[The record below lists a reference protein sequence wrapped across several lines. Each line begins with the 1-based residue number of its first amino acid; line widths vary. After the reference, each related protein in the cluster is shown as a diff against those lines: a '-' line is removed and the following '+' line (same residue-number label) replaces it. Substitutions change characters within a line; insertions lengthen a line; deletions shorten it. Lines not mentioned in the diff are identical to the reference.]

1 MADKL
6 CTACGTVGPTK
17 RTMKGSILTELFL
30 WLFFLLPGLI
40 YSIWRHSSV
49 VDGCSKCGSPTV
61 IPLDS
66 PFAKK
71 HLNIPEPGPRLLA
84 KSRPATKTSQAKKMI
99 VAGSVAAL
107 LLMVLFASLAK
118 DTGVVQATPAVP
130 AAAAASPDNI
140 VRDVTA
146 TSASRRASAHKIV
159 LKTGSE
165 DAWTAAVALD
175 ESAQQIV
182 RVESTGYADHDMAT
196 AVALDRQKKDLR
208 SALNSWNMK
217 YGASK

>member
-1 MADKL
+1 
-6 CTACGTVGPTK
+6 
-17 RTMKGSILTELFL
+17 MKGSILTELFL
-30 WLFFLLPGLI
+30 WLFFLIPGLI

-49 VDGCSKCGSPTV
+49 VDGCSKCGSPAV

-71 HLNIPEPGPRLLA
+71 HLDIPEPGPRLVA
-84 KSRPATKTSQAKKMI
+84 KSQPATKTSEAKKLI
-99 VAGSVAAL
+99 IAGSVTAL

-130 AAAAASPDNI
+130 TAAPAVADNI
-140 VRDVTA
+140 IRNVTA
-146 TSASRRASAHKIV
+146 TSATRRAQARKIV

-165 DAWTAAVALD
+165 DAWTEALALD

-182 RVESTGYADHDMAT
+182 RVEATGYAQHDMAT
-196 AVALDRQKKDLR
+196 AIALDGQKKDLQA
-208 SALNSWNMK
+208 ALNSWNMK
-217 YGASK
+217 YGAK